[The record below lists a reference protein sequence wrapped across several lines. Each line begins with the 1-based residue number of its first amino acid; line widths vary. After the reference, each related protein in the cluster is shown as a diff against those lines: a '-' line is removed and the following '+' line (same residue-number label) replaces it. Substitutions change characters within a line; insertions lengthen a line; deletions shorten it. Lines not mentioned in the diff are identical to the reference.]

1 MNDQPN
7 QPPNSNQPP
16 VPEDST
22 TAWESA
28 MSRDFEDRVR
38 DLHETPLTFDSVKG
52 KAMSIRRNRRI
63 AVAGGVLA
71 AAAVIVPV
79 AVIASDAGPAGA
91 KPDFAPAPDD
101 AASPDDGRSTDVP
114 IDGIDTAGI
123 DYINDG
129 VWVRADGTEVEL
141 PEGGYFEAVVWD
153 DLLVASRVV
162 GEGAYAAT
170 DVIDA
175 DGNVV
180 DEVTTTGG
188 LAVSDDHTILAYVTD
203 AGDLVT
209 RWDGGESV
217 LATDVTD
224 SGGGESPGAH
234 AVSVVGTAP
243 CEPESGSCLVR
254 VNTDFECVGY
264 GSSDVPLPDDALTC
278 IDEQD
283 GNLTYVNERTED
295 NTVCGGLYDGAELE
309 FLWQTC
315 DYEPGPIS
323 PDGAYVLA
331 PPSQY
336 DGLGYR
342 TLAILDATTGE
353 VTGQY
358 GAEGDASFIW
368 SDAGWSDD
376 GNAVFTVYDGANW
389 HLLAMAPDGEIAEIV
404 DPVKGEDVDNPFVVI
419 QD

>member
-1 MNDQPN
+1 MNDQTN

-52 KAMSIRRNRRI
+52 RAMSIRRNRRI

-79 AVIASDAGPAGA
+79 AVIASDAGTAGDQ
-91 KPDFAPAPDD
+91 PDFAPAPDD
-101 AASPDDGRSTDVP
+101 SASPDDGGSTDVP
-114 IDGIDTAGI
+114 IDGIDTARI

-129 VWVRADGTEVEL
+129 VWVRADGTEVDL
-141 PEGGYFEAVVWD
+141 PEEDYFEAVVWD

-170 DVIDA
+170 DLIDA

-180 DEVTTTGG
+180 DELMTTGG
-188 LAVSDDHTILAYVTD
+188 LAVSSDHTILAYVTD

-209 RWDGGESV
+209 RWDGGQSV

-243 CEPESGSCLVR
+243 CEVESGSCLVR

-264 GSSDVPLPDDALTC
+264 GSSDVPGPGGALRC
-278 IDEQD
+278 GDEQD
-283 GNLTYVNERTED
+283 GVLTSTYQRND
-295 NTVCGGLYDGAELE
+295 NGTQCGGLSTDEPN
-309 FLWQTC
+309 FLWDTC
-315 DYEPGPIS
+315 EYEVGPIS

-342 TLAILDATTGE
+342 TISILDATTGE

-389 HLLAMAPDGEIAEIV
+389 HLMAMAPDGEIAEIA
-404 DPVKGEDVDNPFVVI
+404 DPVKSEDVDNPFVVI